1 MTDEKTMDEEQLI
14 EDQLRT
20 YGLMKF
26 PENFMNI
33 GLKTFSWVYANRAE
47 WVKFSEAWE
56 TSTGLFKFWYLY
68 VKLRASLLKKDDQ
81 PSDGN
86 ENGNGNGPVY
96 TIPVADGD

>member
-1 MTDEKTMDEEQLI
+1 MTGEKTTDEEQLV

-47 WVKFSEAWE
+47 WVKFSLAWE

-68 VKLRASLLKKDDQ
+68 VKLRASLLKKSKGNKSANRDDNA
-81 PSDGN
+81 N
-86 ENGNGNGPVY
+86 EGPVY
-96 TIPVADGD
+96 TIPLDE

>member
-1 MTDEKTMDEEQLI
+1 MTEEKTQLI

-33 GLKTFSWVYANRAE
+33 GLKTFSWVYENRAA

-68 VKLRASLLKKDDQ
+68 VKLRASLLKKSNDQ
-81 PSDGN
+81 SADRSDN
-86 ENGNGNGPVY
+86 ENESPVY
-96 TIPVADGD
+96 TVPLDE

>member
-1 MTDEKTMDEEQLI
+1 MTEEKTQLI

-26 PENFMNI
+26 PDKFMNI

-56 TSTGLFKFWYLY
+56 SSTGLFKFWYLY
-68 VKLRASLLKKDDQ
+68 VKLRGSLLKKSNDQ
-81 PSDGN
+81 SADRNDN
-86 ENGNGNGPVY
+86 ENESPVY
-96 TIPVADGD
+96 TVPVDE

>member
-1 MTDEKTMDEEQLI
+1 MTGEKTTDEEQLV

-33 GLKTFSWVYANRAE
+33 GLKSFSWVYANRAE
-47 WVKFSEAWE
+47 WVKFSLAWE

-68 VKLRASLLKKDDQ
+68 VKLRASLIKKRNDQ
-81 PSDGN
+81 SPDGN
-86 ENGNGNGPVY
+86 ENGNEGPVY
-96 TIPVADGD
+96 TVPLDE

>member
-1 MTDEKTMDEEQLI
+1 MTEEKTQLI

-26 PENFMNI
+26 PDKFMNI

-56 TSTGLFKFWYLY
+56 SSTGLFKFWYLY
-68 VKLRASLLKKDDQ
+68 VKLRASLLKKSNDQ
-81 PSDGN
+81 SADRNDN
-86 ENGNGNGPVY
+86 ENDSPVY
-96 TIPVADGD
+96 TVPVDE

>member
-1 MTDEKTMDEEQLI
+1 MTEEKTQLI

-26 PENFMNI
+26 PDKFMNI
-33 GLKTFSWVYANRAE
+33 GLKTFSWVYANRAA

-68 VKLRASLLKKDDQ
+68 VKLRASLLKKSNDQ
-81 PSDGN
+81 STDRNDN
-86 ENGNGNGPVY
+86 ENEGPVY
-96 TIPVADGD
+96 TVPLDE

>member
-1 MTDEKTMDEEQLI
+1 MTDEKTTDEEQLV

-68 VKLRASLLKKDDQ
+68 VKLRASLLKKSNDQ
-81 PSDGN
+81 STDGIDNSN
-86 ENGNGNGPVY
+86 EGPVY
-96 TIPVADGD
+96 TVPLDE

>member
-1 MTDEKTMDEEQLI
+1 MTEEKTQLI

-26 PENFMNI
+26 PDKFMNI

-56 TSTGLFKFWYLY
+56 SSTGLFKFWYLY
-68 VKLRASLLKKDDQ
+68 VKLRASLLKKSNDQ
-81 PSDGN
+81 SADRNDN
-86 ENGNGNGPVY
+86 ENEGPVY
-96 TIPVADGD
+96 TVPLDE

>member
-1 MTDEKTMDEEQLI
+1 MTEEKTQLI

-26 PENFMNI
+26 PDKFMNI

-56 TSTGLFKFWYLY
+56 SSTGLFKFWYLY
-68 VKLRASLLKKDDQ
+68 VKLRASLLKKSNDQ
-81 PSDGN
+81 SADRNDN
-86 ENGNGNGPVY
+86 ENESPVY
-96 TIPVADGD
+96 TVPLDE